1 MNTTAEYHLRP
12 LTPDDLDA
20 VVAIDRKHSGQSR
33 RGFYEKRLE
42 RALRNPKGF
51 IYVGVCEGDTLAGF
65 VFARLLGG
73 EFGREDAVAALDA
86 IGVDPDRQGARLGQR
101 LMAGLEDVM
110 RKKGVQEL
118 QTQANWTNQGLLRFL
133 SAAGFQT
140 APRIVLERDVSK
152 PFAE

>member
-1 MNTTAEYHLRP
+1 MNTSAEYHLRP

-20 VVAIDRKHSGQSR
+20 VVAIDRKHSGESR

-65 VFARLLGG
+65 AFARLLGG

-86 IGVDPDRQGARLGQR
+86 IGVDPARHGAGLGRR
-101 LMAGLEDVM
+101 LMAGLEEVM
-110 RKKGVQEL
+110 RKKGVREL

-133 SAAGFQT
+133 GAAGFQT
-140 APRIVLERDVSK
+140 APRIVLERDVSE

>member
-1 MNTTAEYHLRP
+1 MNTSAEYHLRP

-20 VVAIDRKHSGQSR
+20 VVAIDRKHSGESR

-51 IYVGVCEGDTLAGF
+51 IYVGVCKGDTLAGF
-65 VFARLLGG
+65 AFARLLGG
-73 EFGREDAVAALDA
+73 EFGCEDVVAALDA
-86 IGVDPDRQGARLGQR
+86 IGVDPDRKGAGLGRR

-110 RKKGVQEL
+110 RKKGVGEL
-118 QTQANWTNQGLLRFL
+118 QTQASWTNQDLLHFL
-133 SAAGFQT
+133 GAAGFQT
-140 APRIVLERDVSK
+140 APRIVLERDVSE